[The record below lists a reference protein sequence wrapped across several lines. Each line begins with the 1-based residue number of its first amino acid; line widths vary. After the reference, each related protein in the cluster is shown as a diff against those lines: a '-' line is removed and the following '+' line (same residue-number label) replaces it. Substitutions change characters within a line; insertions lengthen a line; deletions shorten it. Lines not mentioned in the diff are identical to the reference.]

1 MKLRF
6 LNNHRRGEGA
16 QDFLQKMERER
27 RLLIERGLSTALHI
41 SNILF
46 FSINALYS
54 AKLSFPVLLFLLP
67 NLDI

>member
-27 RLLIERGLSTALHI
+27 RLLIERGLCTALHT
-41 SNILF
+41 SNIWF
-46 FSINALYS
+46 FSINVYS

-67 NLDI
+67 NLDT

>member
-27 RLLIERGLSTALHI
+27 RLLIERGLSTALHT
-41 SNILF
+41 SNIWF
-46 FSINALYS
+46 FSINVYS

-67 NLDI
+67 NLDT